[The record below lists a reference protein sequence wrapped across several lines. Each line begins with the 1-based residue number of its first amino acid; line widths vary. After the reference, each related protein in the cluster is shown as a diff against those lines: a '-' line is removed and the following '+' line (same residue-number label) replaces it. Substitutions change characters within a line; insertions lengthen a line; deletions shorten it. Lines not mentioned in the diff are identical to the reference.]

1 MSQNLC
7 DAVKVVLKGAF
18 LAINANI
25 KNQERSL
32 INNLT
37 LPLKELEKE
46 QQTDPKVS
54 RREKIIRIRAE
65 INEIENRK

>member
-25 KNQERSL
+25 KNQERSQ

-37 LPLKELEKE
+37 LPLKELEKR
-46 QQTDPKVS
+46 TT
-54 RREKIIRIRAE
+54 
-65 INEIENRK
+65 N